1 MRYRL
6 AFIKPEGNRLNDSK
20 CWVEVYK
27 ECFLLAKTNPYLGE
41 EELLARFVWEKRL
54 SASPI
59 CVSEEDSEQMI
70 SSESEESSCINKVS
84 ADEPTDVSTS
94 SDVKKSAFDK
104 HPIRK
109 LIAMPM
115 NRSLVLYFIMLLH
128 IFLAKLTLIS

>member
-1 MRYRL
+1 
-6 AFIKPEGNRLNDSK
+6 
-20 CWVEVYK
+20 
-27 ECFLLAKTNPYLGE
+27 
-41 EELLARFVWEKRL
+41 
-54 SASPI
+54 
-59 CVSEEDSEQMI
+59 MI

-115 NRSLVLYFIMLLH
+115 NRSLVLYFIMLFAHIPCKINSNFLDKQENGYRCFQDISLH
-128 IFLAKLTLIS
+128 KRLLLSL